1 MTCICDVYLSVALN
15 FQTGGEEMQLLHG
28 RFLDNGNSGYV
39 LKPQCLRTGIEP
51 QTFGNIRIYHE
62 CEGEIEK
69 PIPTITIQHHESCR
83 VGIMSLVEWASRVLS
98 SNGKG

>member
-51 QTFGNIRIYHE
+51 QYLGNIRIYHE

-69 PIPTITIQHHESCR
+69 SILRII
-83 VGIMSLVEWASRVLS
+83 V
-98 SNGKG
+98 